1 MSVKAWLMDH
11 LHGFVGRPDLASREP
26 TLKLDDPPRSGT
38 GEPSLVNA
46 PHLGAYATLMAALR
60 DELEH
65 FVASQVRLHLAIA
78 DRDRFLLTAIGVRC
92 RGSGGS
98 DGAARRLLSE
108 FLREFKPEQVK
119 RYLAREVI
127 GALPNASAIDL
138 SQFAGLMDADAQDGA
153 ADDDGHQ
160 YRELIEALRV
170 VPPEPNAR
178 PFEVN
183 LLGRWVEGDV
193 AATARLADAA
203 PARPG
208 AVPVTPLAGGQR
220 CLFDLEDADGRR
232 IVVLPSVVSGRRY
245 IVGKGE
251 GCDIRVNATYASR
264 RHAELWLDDGRWWVA
279 DAGSTN
285 GLRVETAA
293 RQALGAANP
302 ASSAARAASGDAAL
316 AFPAG
321 ARLVLSART
330 EGPSTDYPWLALR
343 SAAAAAGLTPIASA
357 AVTADEVPKTPLTSV
372 MVKRPGADAWT
383 LRVAQA
389 GGVRTLV
396 FDAQALPARVGR
408 SRNQSLV
415 IDRQHEAV
423 SGHHIDIT
431 AIDDDGVAQLNV
443 HGDNGV
449 LLDGVHHGPGSRLR
463 WRADQVLVL
472 GASTQGAP
480 QCRLVRGA
488 DDEADAR

>member
-1 MSVKAWLMDH
+1 MSVKSWVLDH
-11 LHGFVGRPDLASREP
+11 LHELVGRPDLVPREP
-26 TLKLDDPPRSGT
+26 VLSSGDPPRSDASP
-38 GEPSLVNA
+38 PSLA
-46 PHLGAYATLMAALR
+46 DAAHLGAYAALVAALR
-60 DELEH
+60 EELEH

-92 RGSGGS
+92 RGGRAG
-98 DGAARRLLSE
+98 DGATRRLLSE

-138 SQFAGLMDADAQDGA
+138 SQFAGLIDADAQDGA
-153 ADDDGHQ
+153 ADDDGHE

-170 VPPEPNAR
+170 GPSEPNVR
-178 PFEVN
+178 PFEVT
-183 LLGRWVEGDV
+183 LLGRWVEGDTE
-193 AATARLADAA
+193 ATARRPDAA
-203 PARPG
+203 PSRRG

-220 CLFDLEDADGRR
+220 CVFDLEDADGRR
-232 IVVLPSVVSGRRY
+232 SVALPSMVAGRRY

-264 RHAELWLDDGRWWVA
+264 RHAQLWFDGGCWWAA

-285 GLRVETAA
+285 GLRVETAG
-293 RQALGAANP
+293 RQTDGAL
-302 ASSAARAASGDAAL
+302 RVASGDAAL
-316 AFPAG
+316 ALPAG
-321 ARLVLSART
+321 ARLVLSARN
-330 EGPSTDYPWLALR
+330 EGPPNDYPWLALC
-343 SAAAAAGLTPIASA
+343 SAGAAAGLTPIASA
-357 AVTADEVPKTPLTSV
+357 AAGTAKGVPSTPLTSV
-372 MVKRPGADAWT
+372 MVRRPGAAMWT

-389 GGVRTLV
+389 GGPRTLV
-396 FDAQALPARVGR
+396 FDAKRVPVSVGR
-408 SRNQSLV
+408 SRNQGLV

-423 SGHHIDIT
+423 SGHHLDIT
-431 AIDDDGVAQLNV
+431 AIDDDGVAQLAV

-449 LLDGVHHGPGSRLR
+449 LLDGVHHGPGSRPR
-463 WRADQVLVL
+463 WHPDQTLVL
-472 GASTQGAP
+472 GASAQGAP